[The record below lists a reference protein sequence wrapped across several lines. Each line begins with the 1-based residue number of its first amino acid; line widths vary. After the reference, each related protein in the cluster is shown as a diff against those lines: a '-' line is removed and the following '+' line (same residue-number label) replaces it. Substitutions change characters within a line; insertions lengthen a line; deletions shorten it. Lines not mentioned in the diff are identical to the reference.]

1 MTKRLVF
8 LLLLCS
14 LIGCSSN
21 NVKKFP
27 DVTLARE
34 KLNTETQP
42 DITITNKVESL
53 DHNIFSNSKFLKV
66 NTGLNKLNLCLPIIL
81 DRIGFYSGDEKI
93 IVPNNLR
100 GLVFHHRET
109 NNRSSFIWELFS
121 MTSTVNSVA
130 EILTNYAVDST
141 QNNQVFTL
149 NSKDEL
155 VLNGKVVFG
164 NVENLNIVRE
174 VMITEKQI
182 KLLNFNKQVKMYNV
196 KTPFSLKSLPSI
208 CESINF

>member
-1 MTKRLVF
+1 MR
-8 LLLLCS
+8 
-14 LIGCSSN
+14 
-21 NVKKFP
+21 
-27 DVTLARE
+27 
-34 KLNTETQP
+34 
-42 DITITNKVESL
+42 
-53 DHNIFSNSKFLKV
+53 V

-93 IVPNNLR
+93 IVPNNLS
-100 GLVFHHRET
+100 GLVFHHRKA
-109 NNRSSFIWELFS
+109 NKRASYIWELFS
-121 MTSTVNSVA
+121 WTSTVNSVA
-130 EILTNYAVDST
+130 EVLTNYAVDST

-149 NSKDEL
+149 NSRYEL